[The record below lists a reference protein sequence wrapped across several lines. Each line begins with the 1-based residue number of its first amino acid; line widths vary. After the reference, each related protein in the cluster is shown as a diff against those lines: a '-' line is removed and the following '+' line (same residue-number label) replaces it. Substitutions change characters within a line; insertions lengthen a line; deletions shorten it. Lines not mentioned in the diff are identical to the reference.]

1 MLLQLL
7 LETPHFKIH
16 EQSYYF
22 VPMNK
27 LSCCI
32 VSKIDIRSLR
42 MAELLW
48 NMNASQRRNRV
59 EWSELKM
66 YPTRFFGDSSL
77 KIERQL
83 TSQDPLAKE
92 SIGLLKSQANLLS
105 AHKSS
110 GEMRCTSVHLLK
122 SESHLK
128 LPF

>member
-1 MLLQLL
+1 
-7 LETPHFKIH
+7 
-16 EQSYYF
+16 
-22 VPMNK
+22 
-27 LSCCI
+27 
-32 VSKIDIRSLR
+32 
-42 MAELLW
+42 
-48 NMNASQRRNRV
+48 
-59 EWSELKM
+59 M

-122 SESHLK
+122 SESSQIAFLGFLK
-128 LPF
+128 PSQFFHASS